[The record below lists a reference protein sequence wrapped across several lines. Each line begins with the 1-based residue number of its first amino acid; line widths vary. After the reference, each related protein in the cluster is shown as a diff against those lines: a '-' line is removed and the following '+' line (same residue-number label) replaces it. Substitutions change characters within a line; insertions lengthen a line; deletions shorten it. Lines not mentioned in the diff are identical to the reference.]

1 MAFPEPGR
9 NARRVTGRDMAE
21 VQNQDI
27 GLTLR
32 NVTIRLRERLLLGI
46 DAHVAPGSV
55 LTVMGPSGSGK
66 STLLAFIGG
75 FLDTVFEASGTVL
88 IDGQDMTGKSPQER
102 HAGILFQDPLLFPH
116 MSAGQNLLFAI
127 PSAIRT
133 HSARVS
139 AAKNM
144 LLDMDL
150 AGCFDHDPA
159 RLSGGQKARVALAR
173 TLVSQPR
180 ALLLDEPFSK
190 LDSALR
196 QQMRGLVFS
205 LARGRGL
212 PVVLVTH
219 DPADAE
225 AAGGQLVTIG

>member
-1 MAFPEPGR
+1 
-9 NARRVTGRDMAE
+9 MAE
-21 VQNQDI
+21 ADNHKT
-27 GLTLR
+27 GLTLQS
-32 NVTIRLRERLLLGI
+32 VSIRLGDRLLLSI
-46 DAHVAPGSV
+46 DTHVAPGSV

-75 FLDTVFEASGTVL
+75 FLDKAFSASGTVL
-88 IDGQDMTGKSPQER
+88 IDSENMAGKSPQER

-116 MSAGQNLLFAI
+116 MSVGENLLFAI
-127 PSAIRT
+127 PSAVRT
-133 HSARVS
+133 ASERISIAR
-139 AAKNM
+139 NM
-144 LLDMDL
+144 LGGMELE
-150 AGCFDHDPA
+150 GCFDHDPA

-173 TLVSQPR
+173 TLVSEPR

-196 QQMRGLVFS
+196 QQMRELVFS
-205 LARGRGL
+205 LARERGL

>member
-1 MAFPEPGR
+1 
-9 NARRVTGRDMAE
+9 MAE
-21 VQNQDI
+21 AQNQHA

-32 NVTIRLRERLLLGI
+32 AVAIHLRGRLLLSV

-55 LTVMGPSGSGK
+55 LTVMGASGSGK

-75 FLDTVFEASGTVL
+75 FLDPAFDATGMVL
-88 IDGQDMTGKSPQER
+88 IDGQDMGGKTPQER

-116 MSAGQNLLFAI
+116 MSVGQNLLFAI
-127 PSAIRT
+127 PSAIRS
-133 HSARVS
+133 HSERIS
-139 AAKNM
+139 IAKTM
-144 LLDMDL
+144 LAGMDL
-150 AGCFDHDPA
+150 EGCFEHDPA

-196 QQMRGLVFS
+196 QQMRELVFS
-205 LARGRGL
+205 LASERKL

-219 DPADAE
+219 DPADADA
-225 AAGGQLVTIG
+225 AAGALVTIG

>member
-1 MAFPEPGR
+1 MAFPQSGGY
-9 NARRVTGRDMAE
+9 ARRVTERDMAE
-21 VQNQDI
+21 LQNQQT

-32 NVTIRLRERLLLGI
+32 SVSIRLRGRLLLDL
-46 DAHVAPGSV
+46 DAHVTPGSV

-75 FLDTVFEASGTVL
+75 FLDPAFDAAGTVL
-88 IDGQDMTGKSPQER
+88 IDGQDMDGKTAQER

-116 MSAGQNLLFAI
+116 MSVGQNLLFAI
-127 PSAIRT
+127 PSEIRT
-133 HSARVS
+133 KSERNLI
-139 AAKNM
+139 AKSM
-144 LLDMDL
+144 LADMDL
-150 AGCFDHDPA
+150 DGCFDHDPA

-173 TLVSQPR
+173 TLVSKPR

-196 QQMRGLVFS
+196 QQMRELVFG
-205 LARGRGL
+205 LAKARAL

-225 AAGGQLVTIG
+225 AAGGQLVTID